1 MPQRH
6 HNKGPSATWGRGH
19 GPGEGSPRRG
29 LPCHYIPSALTWR
42 KGGRRI
48 VLGKLVALDGRLCL
62 GTAYRWRVMPSTISL
77 PDLCIRILVRL
88 GVTTWL
94 VRDDLRRL
102 AWHIDLRHLLR
113 APLRGGERYIRLNDA
128 QPIAWRWW
136 PYATKSVDLLEL
148 AQAAR
153 EVVGA

>member
-1 MPQRH
+1 
-6 HNKGPSATWGRGH
+6 
-19 GPGEGSPRRG
+19 
-29 LPCHYIPSALTWR
+29 
-42 KGGRRI
+42 
-48 VLGKLVALDGRLCL
+48 
-62 GTAYRWRVMPSTISL
+62 MPSTISL
-77 PDLCIRILVRL
+77 PDLCIRILVHL

-136 PYATKSVDLLEL
+136 PYARKVVDLLEL
-148 AQAAR
+148 ALEEGRQLELG
-153 EVVGA
+153 EVRA